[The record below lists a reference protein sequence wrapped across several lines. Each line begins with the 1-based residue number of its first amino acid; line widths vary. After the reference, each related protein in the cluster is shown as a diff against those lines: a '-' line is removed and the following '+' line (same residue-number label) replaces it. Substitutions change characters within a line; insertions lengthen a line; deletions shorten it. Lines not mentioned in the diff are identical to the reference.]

1 MRIMS
6 IDSPETVVNP
16 ASKGKLMVY
25 NYKTKVLSG
34 FSTTP
39 MQDGA
44 IAADIKG
51 AIPLALGKNFKGA
64 DMLGEVSIKK
74 LMDSIA
80 EATGDKFVQ
89 SLPKVE
95 KEAYAIFDIEP
106 NEKSFLNV
114 KDKFV
119 IYHEK

>member
-6 IDSPETVVNP
+6 IDSPETVAP
-16 ASKGKLMVY
+16 ASKGKLMIF
-25 NYKTKVLSG
+25 NYKNRVLSG
-34 FSTTP
+34 FSTTAI
-39 MQDGA
+39 QDGA

-64 DMLGEVSIKK
+64 DMVGEVSIKK

-80 EATGDKFVQ
+80 EVTGDNFIK

-106 NEKSFLNV
+106 NKKSFLNI

-119 IYHEK
+119 IYHDK

>member
-6 IDSPETVVNP
+6 IDSPETIAP
-16 ASKGKLMVY
+16 ASKGKLMIF
-25 NYKTKVLSG
+25 NHKTKVLSG
-34 FSTTP
+34 FTTKP
-39 MQDGA
+39 QHDGA
-44 IAADIKG
+44 IAASIKG

-64 DMLGEVSIKK
+64 NMVVESSIKN

-80 EATGDKFVQ
+80 VATGDKFVQ

-106 NEKSFLNV
+106 NAKSFLNI

-119 IYHEK
+119 IYHDM

>member
-1 MRIMS
+1 MIF
-6 IDSPETVVNP
+6 NH
-16 ASKGKLMVY
+16 K
-25 NYKTKVLSG
+25 NKVLSG
-34 FSTTP
+34 FSTTAL
-39 MQDGA
+39 QDGA

-64 DMLGEVSIKK
+64 DMVGEVSIKK

-80 EATGDKFVQ
+80 EVTGDKFIQ

-95 KEAYAIFDIEP
+95 KEAYGIFEIEP
-106 NEKSFLNV
+106 NKKSFLNI

-119 IYHEK
+119 IYHDK

>member
-6 IDSPETVVNP
+6 IDSPETITP
-16 ASKGKLMVY
+16 ASKGKLMIF
-25 NYKTKVLSG
+25 NHKTKVLSG
-34 FSTTP
+34 FTTEP
-39 MQDGA
+39 QHDGA
-44 IAADIKG
+44 IAASIKG

-64 DMLGEVSIKK
+64 NMVVESSIKN

-80 EATGDKFVQ
+80 VATGDKFVQ

-106 NEKSFLNV
+106 NAKSFLNI

-119 IYHEK
+119 IYHDM

>member
-6 IDSPETVVNP
+6 IDSSKTVAP
-16 ASKGKLMVY
+16 ASKGTLKIFNCQNKQLA
-25 NYKTKVLSG
+25 NFKTTAL
-34 FSTTP
+34 
-39 MQDGA
+39 QDGA

-51 AIPLALGKNFKGA
+51 AIPLALGKIFKGA
-64 DMLGEVSIKK
+64 DMVVESNIKK

-80 EATGDKFVQ
+80 EVTGDSYVR

-95 KEAYAIFDIEP
+95 KEAYAIFNIVP
-106 NEKSFLNV
+106 NETSFLNI

-119 IYHEK
+119 IYHNK

>member
-6 IDSPETVVNP
+6 INEPETINP
-16 ASKGKLMVY
+16 TSKGKLMIF
-25 NYKTKVLSG
+25 NHKTKVLSG
-34 FSTTP
+34 FTTTAL
-39 MQDGA
+39 QDGA
-44 IAADIKG
+44 IASDIKG
-51 AIPLALGKNFKGA
+51 AIPLALGKSYKGA
-64 DMLGEVSIKK
+64 DMLGAVSIKK

-80 EATGDKFVQ
+80 EVAGDRYVQ

-95 KEAYAIFDIEP
+95 KEAYGIFEIEP
-106 NEKSFLNV
+106 NKKSFLNI